1 MKKFSLVKLTAVFVV
16 VAMVLSVGMVALAA
30 NPGAYVPTDR
40 SIQITDIT
48 CVASTTVTGLYNVTV
63 KCEVSNDAMDKNAI
77 GVTMLTY
84 AKKDNSLNATELGY
98 DAYDDTMQIVGIDQK
113 QREDGVNAVEFTF
126 AVTTV
131 DADTNAYA
139 VQPGKAAV
147 ILVSG
152 DGLNPAAGLLT
163 IPKEKIAA
171 TATAA
176 EAEKTYDQFLYL
188 YSYDTE
194 ESALEEL
201 KSDFS
206 PLYAIIKDAEGNDIG
221 AVLIKDEHLKS
232 VDILDEMFTA
242 TAVIP
247 SDAEVESDDYNVT
260 IPAAGLTVTI
270 DGFIMMIAWEADT
283 VAAKFE
289 TAQNVIIDSIVGEE
303 DIKGLF
309 LGQTVEVSNS
319 AVEAAKANVTVT
331 DEMIVAAETNPAEFA
346 VDGVFNYTITIPDTA
361 DYTVAESVNTIAVSV
376 TIVEA
381 PSDPFDIVT
390 VEIAGEYGK
399 LYTGEEGATK
409 DEIVA
414 EVILDLQS
422 NTGLTAT
429 VKGANDNEIET
440 WFINETTWAYDAA
453 NDVFTAEIVKPSD
466 DMLGVNAS
474 NLKVEIDDIEITVVE
489 PEGEPVFLGDVNLDG
504 RVNLSDV
511 NALKFHVNGKRTNDD
526 IADEDSVS
534 FAAADVTADGR
545 VNLSDVNAL
554 KFHVNGKRTN
564 GDIGTAQV
572 GVKPAE

>member
-30 NPGAYVPTDR
+30 NPGVYVPADN
-40 SIQITDIT
+40 SVQITDIT

-63 KCEVSNDAMDKNAI
+63 KCEVADDAMDKNAI

-84 AKKDNSLNATELGY
+84 AKKDNSLNATESSY
-98 DAYDDTMQIVGIDQK
+98 DAYDDTSMQIVGIDQK

-206 PLYAIIKDAEGNDIG
+206 PLYAIIKDAEGNGIG
-221 AVLIKDEHLKS
+221 AVLIEEEHLKS
-232 VDILDEMFTA
+232 VDILDEKFTA

-247 SDAEVESDDYNVT
+247 SDAEVKSDDYTVT

-331 DEMIVAAETNPAEFA
+331 DEMIVAADTNPTEFA
-346 VDGVFNYTITIPDTA
+346 VGGVFNYTITIPDTT
-361 DYTVAESVNTIAVSV
+361 DYTVAADVKTIAVSA

-381 PSDPFDIVT
+381 PSEPFDIVEVT
-390 VEIAGEYGK
+390 IVGEYTK
-399 LYTGEEGATK
+399 AYTGAEGESK
-409 DEIVA
+409 DSIVA
-414 EVILDLQS
+414 TVIEELAA

-429 VKGANDNEIET
+429 VKGDDDNEIET
-440 WFINETTWAYDAA
+440 WNINETTWAYDAA
-453 NDVFTAEIVKPSD
+453 NDVFTAEIVKPND

-474 NLKVEIDDIEITVVE
+474 NLKVEIADIVITVIA
-489 PEGEPVFLGDVNLDG
+489 PAALKGDVNNDG
-504 RVNLSDV
+504 FIAANDLTDLVNHIAGTQIIV
-511 NALKFHVNGKRTNDD
+511 DD
-526 IADEDSVS
+526 IKLY
-534 FAAADVTADGR
+534 AADISGDGYVAANDITSL
-545 VNLSDVNAL
+545 VNHLA
-554 KFHVNGKRTN
+554 
-564 GDIGTAQV
+564 GTQLIV
-572 GVKPAE
+572 QP